1 MESGDWQ
8 MLAMPLGFRH
18 SSDQDNFRRQS
29 KGDADGLIVVT
40 SLRWTRLVTVVGCL
54 AVESG
59 IVS

>member
-1 MESGDWQ
+1 